1 MMKNTEQENYFI
13 SFEEGASMTQR
24 YRDSMQPS
32 QIKGGFISKEDLIAL
47 LNQNDC
53 NGIRVYFGLNENNG
67 QELVFAA
74 VNDFGNDIIGENKLC
89 IGNMSKCPPNCGAS
103 NILNS

>member
-1 MMKNTEQENYFI
+1 MKNTEQENYFI
-13 SFEEGASMTQR
+13 TFEEGAALTQR

-53 NGIRVYFGLNENNG
+53 NGMRVYFGLNENNV

-74 VNDFGNDIIGENKLC
+74 VDGVGNDIIGENKLC
-89 IGNMSKCPPNCGAS
+89 IGNVSKCPPNCGAS